1 MRILIVCSGNKEN
14 FVFEKDMAFVYDQ
27 MKAIEKLNKNIEFDL
42 FLIRKK
48 GINGY
53 IKERKRLKD
62 KIKQY
67 NPDIIHS
74 HGGHTGIVTL
84 FQGVPDIVTFHGSEI
99 NIRKMRWLSGI
110 VFTLSD
116 YSIIVSSGLEKILT
130 KTHKN
135 YSVIPCGVDFSIFY
149 PMDKTESKKKLGIP
163 VDEKYVLFSS
173 GFENE
178 IKNYPLAKEVMS
190 HFPDFAFKEIK
201 DKSREEVNLLINGA
215 EALLMTSYSEG
226 SPQIIKEALAC
237 NQRILSVNVGDV
249 AEQLDGVTGCMI
261 STHSPG
267 ELKEKLTI
275 LVKMPQPEKGR
286 EKAEKYNNEKIAGKI
301 LNVYQKVL
309 KP

>member
-163 VDEKYVLFSS
+163 FDKNYVLFSS
-173 GFENE
+173 GFDNE

-201 DKSREEVNLLINGA
+201 DNTREEVNLLINGA

-237 NQRILSVNVGDV
+237 NQRILSVDIGDV
-249 AEQLDGVTGCMI
+249 SEQLTGVKGCMI
-261 STHSPG
+261 SSHNPD
-267 ELKEKLTI
+267 ELKDKLSLLI
-275 LVKMPQPEKGR
+275 KMPQPINGR
-286 EKAEKYNNEKIAGKI
+286 ISAEKYNNEKIAERI
-301 LNVYQKVL
+301 LDVYQKVL
-309 KP
+309 KA